1 MKIRIKKRLNEGKG
15 ADIIAKGFYKDMINQ
30 EINKLSDNVKKVFDK
45 FGGLASLLESNEE
58 ETVKQVAELAAAL
71 TSRYELANDS
81 VILGSLHELY
91 MHDIRIKQREWEKLL
106 AVYIEQME
114 HARAEGKNVS
124 FDEIMIPKETERHNK
139 EIEAMYNN
147 GPARL
152 VRVIYDVFLS
162 AYNSK

>member
-30 EINKLSDNVKKVFDK
+30 EINKLSDNTKLVFHR
-45 FGGLASLLESNEE
+45 FGGLASFLESSEE
-58 ETVKQVAELAAAL
+58 ETVKQVAELAVAL
-71 TSRYELANDS
+71 SSKYDLANDS

-91 MHDIRIKQREWEKLL
+91 MYDIRLKQKEWKKLL
-106 AVYIEQME
+106 AIYIEQME
-114 HARAEGKNVS
+114 EARAEGKNVS

-139 EIEAMYNN
+139 EIQAMYNN

-152 VRVIYDVFLS
+152 VKVIYDIFLS